1 MTDLKID
8 SQKSLL
14 SRGFISLLG
23 ASFFGA
29 ANDNI
34 LKQFLM
40 LMVVTGGVWAN
51 CWGPGTQGYV
61 FLVLTIPFV
70 LLSGFA
76 GQLADKFSKRNV
88 ILLVKIAE
96 IPIALTALAGLV
108 LQSFWFSLIALLM
121 FAIQSSFFGPAKFGI
136 IPALVTNN
144 QLSKANG
151 LLNAVTNLAII
162 LGSLAAGFLT
172 DLYYPTMKNP
182 KAAVVAPAAIPQ
194 AADVARPIVKE
205 EIPKLIPDPARKP
218 QHWPMGLA
226 LLGVSLLGLIAVLI
240 MPRAPAVD
248 PDLSL
253 SFDVL
258 GSHIQTLSVASRPLL
273 VVLFSWSGF
282 YLIGSLALMQL
293 PEYQGILG
301 LQPIQINLL
310 LGLLAISV
318 ATGSF
323 TVGFLS
329 GKSIKPYFSLAGA
342 VGMTISFAVMG
353 LSSLNYAGLAA
364 LVFAIGFSAG
374 FYIVPLQALLQTL
387 APSEERG
394 RFFGTANALSFT
406 FMAMAAL
413 FFIAL
418 SRAGI
423 SPARIPL
430 FCAGLAGVGTL
441 VGMIELNRI
450 MRAQK
455 TMSISVAD
463 QVEERQA

>member
-1 MTDLKID
+1 MAI
-8 SQKSLL
+8 
-14 SRGFISLLG
+14 
-23 ASFFGA
+23 
-29 ANDNI
+29 
-34 LKQFLM
+34 
-40 LMVVTGGVWAN
+40 
-51 CWGPGTQGYV
+51 
-61 FLVLTIPFV
+61 
-70 LLSGFA
+70 
-76 GQLADKFSKRNV
+76 
-88 ILLVKIAE
+88 LVKALSK
-96 IPIALTALAGLV
+96 PFALIALVGLV
-108 LQSFWFSLIALLM
+108 FQSFWISLMALSM

-136 IPALVTNN
+136 IPGLVANS

-151 LLNAVTNLAII
+151 LLNAFTNIAII

-182 KAAVVAPAAIPQ
+182 KAGVVALVAIPQ
-194 AADVARPIVKE
+194 AADAARPIEKE
-205 EIPKLIPDPARKP
+205 EVPKLIPDPARKP
-218 QHWPMGLA
+218 QRLPMGLA
-226 LLGVSLLGLIAVLI
+226 LVGVSLLGLIAVLM

-253 SFDVL
+253 SFDIL

-282 YLIGSLALMQL
+282 YLIGSLALMLL

-301 LQPIQINLL
+301 LQPLQITRLL
-310 LGLLAISV
+310 ALLAISV
-318 ATGSF
+318 AAGSF

-329 GKSIKPYFSLAGA
+329 GKTVRPYFSLAGA
-342 VGMTISFAVMG
+342 VGMTTSFAVMG
-353 LSSLNYAGLAA
+353 LSPLNYAGLAA
-364 LVFAIGFSAG
+364 LVCAIGFSAG

-413 FFIAL
+413 FFISL

-455 TMSISVAD
+455 SLSISTD
-463 QVEERQA
+463 SHREERPG